1 MEAGHRKGRMTP
13 IGGMAKRNADQAVK
27 NEKYVIQDAIDFFE
41 WAKQDTSTIAFS
53 YVSIEDY
60 EISEKFLKAACEN
73 LQGVQGT
80 MKVYVVFSLK
90 ANSIG
95 SAIRHVFTKIVL
107 V

>member
-1 MEAGHRKGRMTP
+1 MEVGYGKGPCYPIRGMTKRK
-13 IGGMAKRNADQAVK
+13 ADQAVK
-27 NEKYVIQDAIDFFE
+27 NGKYVIQDAIDFFE

-60 EISEKFLKAACEN
+60 EISGNFLKAACEN